1 MEFSDTTFFGA
12 PVETWRGKNAGGEG
26 EGTSKH
32 GVYYNKIKYDQMAV

>member
-1 MEFSDTTFFGA
+1 MEFSDTTFLGHQLKL
-12 PVETWRGKNAGGEG
+12 EGEKMRGG